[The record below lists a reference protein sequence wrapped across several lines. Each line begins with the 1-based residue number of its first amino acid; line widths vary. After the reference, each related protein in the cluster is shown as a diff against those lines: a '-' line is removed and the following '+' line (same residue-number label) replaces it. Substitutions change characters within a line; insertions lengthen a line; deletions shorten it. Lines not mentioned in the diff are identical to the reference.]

1 MTRDAQL
8 LRFGFAGVSIGA
20 GLMGGNRQPENDNPA
35 QEPVGLATRLLRA
48 PHIGIC
54 SMWVALARA
63 PASPTGS

>member
-1 MTRDAQL
+1 
-8 LRFGFAGVSIGA
+8 
-20 GLMGGNRQPENDNPA
+20 MGGNRQPENDNPA